1 MVVEKRLDYLKLSD
15 RLNILYHLFH
25 GQNISPL
32 IDDLDDHSVNGF
44 QNFMWEKTVEFGIEC
59 RGKHFDRR
67 EITRKMTPTPVF
79 QLQQR
84 CNLDQYTCKGTQC
97 IFTNP
102 KCARK
107 KIKEHVE
114 IMAQSIWDYIQTVKK
129 REMM

>member
-1 MVVEKRLDYLKLSD
+1 VVEKRLDLELSD
-15 RLNILYHLFH
+15 RMNILYYLLH
-25 GQNISPL
+25 GEKISPL
-32 IDDLDDHSVNGF
+32 IDDLDDHHVNGF
-44 QNFMWEKTVEFGIEC
+44 QNFMWEKTVEFGIAC
-59 RGKHFDRR
+59 RGKNFDRK

-84 CNLDQYTCKGTQC
+84 CNLDPYTCKGTQC

-114 IMAQSIWDYIQTVKK
+114 IMAESIREYIRIVKK
-129 REMM
+129 REIV